1 MNDPKPPVTQ
11 EIAKI
16 DVDPA
21 ELPLSARKA
30 LFENAFI
37 NGTPKINDDAFDHKL
52 SVAQRA
58 KMFEN
63 ATKAGSGVKAANFK
77 EPKRMAF
84 SNFEK
89 FEKRN
94 TDVHKSPVKSV
105 QSATKNN
112 LQVIKGTYHNNYF
125 FFLYCFMMDTIKC
138 MLC

>member
-1 MNDPKPPVTQ
+1 M
-11 EIAKI
+11 
-16 DVDPA
+16 
-21 ELPLSARKA
+21 SARKA

-58 KMFEN
+58 AMFES
-63 ATKAGSGVKAANFK
+63 ATKASSGVKASNFK

-94 TDVHKSPVKSV
+94 TSVHTSPVKSV
-105 QSATKNN
+105 QSATKNT
-112 LQVIKGTYHNNYF
+112 LQEVKGTYTSNCFSVFFNIFYVHNYLYIEYF
-125 FFLYCFMMDTIKC
+125 
-138 MLC
+138 

>member
-1 MNDPKPPVTQ
+1 M
-11 EIAKI
+11 
-16 DVDPA
+16 DPA

-37 NGTPKINDDAFDHKL
+37 NGTPKINDVFDHKL

-58 KMFEN
+58 AMFEN
-63 ATKAGSGVKAANFK
+63 ATKASSGVKAAFK

-94 TDVHKSPVKSV
+94 TGVHKSPVKAV
-105 QSATKNN
+105 QTATKNN
-112 LQVIKGTYHNNYF
+112 LQEVKGTA
-125 FFLYCFMMDTIKC
+125 FLYF
-138 MLC
+138 

>member
-1 MNDPKPPVTQ
+1 M
-11 EIAKI
+11 
-16 DVDPA
+16 DPA

-58 KMFEN
+58 AMFEN
-63 ATKAGSGVKAANFK
+63 ATKASSGVKAANLK

-94 TDVHKSPVKSV
+94 TGVHKSPVKSV

-112 LQVIKGTYHNNYF
+112 LQEVKGTYPSSYF
-125 FFLYCFMMDTIKC
+125 FVFFNLFLWTQLINC
-138 MLC
+138 MLIISNLYYVFVK